1 MSRFRL
7 IFGVLPAVFYLATA
21 GNLAANESQ
30 ALLRAAA
37 ETNVNQRYTIESVA
51 ISGSEIEHAHV
62 PSALHRKLRALV
74 GAHYDVAEID
84 NLASQL
90 KRDLHLKEVVGRV
103 SRGSAPDRLRL
114 NFETTRRNAV
124 FDLSV
129 PRFLYHST
137 QGLSG
142 EAMAA
147 IHIKPTQSLSLGV
160 VSNGND
166 FVERA
171 TGATVRAE
179 DASLD
184 DGHIRLGLSVQA
196 LHSEWNS
203 VTRTALHLEGRD
215 NELYR
220 ARRNISPGITF
231 EIARPLTV
239 SFGTSFEQMEGWG
252 TQPLRSANGFTGE
265 IRYKRSDEVSRV
277 DASYTFRAGTH
288 ALGSD
293 YSYTK
298 NLVSFR
304 YQRKWGRQTAAD
316 VFTAGA
322 ISGKAPLFEQFVLG
336 SDSTL
341 RGWDRYQ
348 IDPTGGNRVV
358 HNSLSWGYQSGE
370 GTVETFYD
378 SGALWHGGHSAPVR
392 HSVGVGY
399 RQGIFGFCVAFPL
412 VDGRIT
418 PVFIASM
425 NY

>member
-7 IFGVLPAVFYLATA
+7 IFGVLFVSA
-21 GNLAANESQ
+21 GSLAANEST

-37 ETNVNQRYTIESVA
+37 ESNVNQRYTIESVA
-51 ISGSEIEHAHV
+51 ISGSEIDHTHI
-62 PSALHRKLRALV
+62 PSALHRRLLSLV
-74 GAHYDVAEID
+74 GAHYDVGEID
-84 NLASQL
+84 DLASQL
-90 KRDLHLKEVVGRV
+90 KRDLHLKDVVGRV
-103 SRGSAPDRLRL
+103 SRGSAPDRVRL
-114 NFETTRRNAV
+114 NFETTRRNMV

-129 PRFLYHST
+129 PRFLYHSA
-137 QGLSG
+137 QGWSG
-142 EAMAA
+142 EAVAG
-147 IHIKPTQSLSLGV
+147 IRIKQTQSLSLGV

-171 TGATVRAE
+171 TGATLRAE

-196 LHSEWNS
+196 LHSEWNPE
-203 VTRTALHLEGRD
+203 TRTALHLDGRD

-220 ARRNISPGITF
+220 SRRNVSSGITF
-231 EIARPLTV
+231 DVARPLTI
-239 SFGTSFEQMEGWG
+239 SFGTTFEQMEGWG

-265 IRYKRSDEVSRV
+265 IRYKRADEGSQLEARYV
-277 DASYTFRAGTH
+277 FRAGTH

-298 NLVSFR
+298 SLVSFR

-316 VFTAGA
+316 EFTAGA
-322 ISGKAPLFEQFVLG
+322 ISGNAPLFEQFVLG
-336 SDSTL
+336 NNSTL

-348 IDPTGGNRVV
+348 IDPAGGNRVV
-358 HNSLSWGYQSGE
+358 HNSLSWGYRTGE
-370 GTVETFYD
+370 GTIETFYD
-378 SGALWHGGHSAPVR
+378 SGVLWHDNRSAPVR

-399 RQGIFGFCVAFPL
+399 RQGIFGLCVAFPL
-412 VDGRIT
+412 VEGRIT
-418 PVFIASM
+418 PVFIAGM